1 MQVPEK
7 LYKRLVGLSG
17 YPSLPKGLP
26 ASYRAFC
33 EVCTINKRWYG
44 VFTGGVVSMCLP
56 AWRPAAVRSAVCG
69 GKSAGL
75 YRRQQAPFAPRPT
88 PYRMGGPSKIF
99 LTFF

>member
-1 MQVPEK
+1 MGMSEY
-7 LYKRLVGLSG
+7 L
-17 YPSLPKGLP
+17 SLPKGAQAP
-26 ASYRAFC
+26 YKAFC
-33 EVCTINKRWYG
+33 EVCTINKRWSV

-75 YRRQQAPFAPRPT
+75 YRRQQAPFAPPPHT
-88 PYRMGGPSKIF
+88 VAMGAPSKIF